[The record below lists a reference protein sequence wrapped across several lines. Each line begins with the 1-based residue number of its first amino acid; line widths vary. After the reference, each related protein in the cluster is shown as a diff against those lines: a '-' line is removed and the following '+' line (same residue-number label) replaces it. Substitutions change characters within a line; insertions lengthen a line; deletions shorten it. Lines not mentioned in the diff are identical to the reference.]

1 MQSIRMHLKKMV
13 EGAETHVLNQY
24 PNFHFTLALYLHLFE
39 WRQTYD
45 VHEGHVSIVA
55 APPRHTS
62 LIKAAHVSIVAA
74 CLRVAPPR
82 HTSLIKALQ
91 APCGGE
97 KHQVFQEF
105 VDRQIPQK
113 GIDSQGLC
121 CQRGD
126 CERRRFTTA
135 VE

>member
-1 MQSIRMHLKKMV
+1 MHLKKIV
-13 EGAETHVLNQY
+13 EGAETHVLNQD
-24 PNFHFTLALYLHLFE
+24 PNIHLTLALYLHLFE

-45 VHEGHVSIVA
+45 VHE
-55 APPRHTS
+55 
-62 LIKAAHVSIVAA
+62 AHVSIVAA
-74 CLRVAPPR
+74 RLRVAPPR

-97 KHQVFQEF
+97 KHKVFQEF
-105 VDRQIPQK
+105 VDRGIPQK
-113 GIDSQGLC
+113 GIDGQRLC